1 MRRSASQ
8 ILRNLEQRIARL
20 ERTKK
25 AVPHQSDAGYLE
37 MKMAVIE
44 ALMANKRIKPSE
56 VYEMRQSQVML
67 NLKSEA
73 YDPKGTE
80 RCVTTHYEFTFKP
93 SSLDLNAK
101 EVKGGNYSSEMRSS
115 ALDQEMM
122 RLFHKKDLFK
132 FYPSA
137 GASPDNFTIS
147 RNVYFGELR
156 LKKNRNPNRPATI
169 VLHFWIEHCF
179 RPRQE
184 ETEHSAA
191 LKKEFKKFQNQ
202 VESLDLYGNE
212 ISDIDVILRALKSI
226 FYGFKPKAWDYKTSL
241 TELNALKNRPSG
253 TLPRSALP
261 IINRAIDTIE
271 NKQFL

>member
-1 MRRSASQ
+1 
-8 ILRNLEQRIARL
+8 
-20 ERTKK
+20 
-25 AVPHQSDAGYLE
+25 
-37 MKMAVIE
+37 
-44 ALMANKRIKPSE
+44 
-56 VYEMRQSQVML
+56 
-67 NLKSEA
+67 
-73 YDPKGTE
+73 
-80 RCVTTHYEFTFKP
+80 
-93 SSLDLNAK
+93 
-101 EVKGGNYSSEMRSS
+101 MRSS

-122 RLFHKKDLFK
+122 KLFRKKDLFK

-147 RNVYFGELR
+147 RHVYFRELR

-169 VLHFWIEHCF
+169 TVHFIIDHCF

-191 LKKEFKKFQNQ
+191 LKKEFKKFQSQ

-226 FYGFKPKAWDYKTSL
+226 FYGFQPKPWDYDKSL
-241 TELNALKNRPSG
+241 NQLNALKKRPSG
-253 TLPRSALP
+253 TLPKSAYS

-271 NKQFL
+271 NKRFL

>member
-1 MRRSASQ
+1 M
-8 ILRNLEQRIARL
+8 RIARL
-20 ERTKK
+20 ERTKT

-56 VYEMRQSQVML
+56 VYEMRQSQVMI

-80 RCVTTHYEFTFKP
+80 RCVTTIYDFTFKP

-137 GASPDNFTIS
+137 GVSPDNFTIS
-147 RNVYFGELR
+147 RNVYFKELR

-169 VLHFWIEHCF
+169 TVRFVIEHCF
-179 RPRQE
+179 RPREE

-226 FYGFKPKAWDYKTSL
+226 FYGFKPKAWDYETSL
-241 TELNALKNRPSG
+241 TELNALKNRPSE
-253 TLPRSALP
+253 TLPRSALR

-271 NKQFL
+271 NKQFV